1 MRNLCRMYQNVFF
14 LDVQEDICDV
24 LVGMQEW
31 FPFGEAHNAGLDAF
45 FSSYAREKVY
55 PSDRTRF
62 LAFADVRRRMKS
74 MLD

>member
-31 FPFGEAHNAGLDAF
+31 LPFGEAHHAGIDAF

-55 PSDRTRF
+55 PSDRTRV
-62 LAFADVRRRMKS
+62 LMSDDA
-74 MLD
+74 